1 MNNST
6 KIMVDVEIDVESD
19 LEVDEDGV
27 LNVVT
32 FLYSDS
38 GDDPHEMRTPVET
51 LIDGILEYYSDDLT
65 REGYG
70 EMYRLGHELR
80 KCAERVLSAAEAH
93 EDTVNGEGTYQMP
106 FDFMDE

>member
-1 MNNST
+1 MEHSN
-6 KIMVDVEIDVESD
+6 KIVIDIEIDVEND

-32 FLYSDS
+32 FLYSEAKDEPYEARIS
-38 GDDPHEMRTPVET
+38 VES
-51 LIDGILEYYSDDLT
+51 LIDGILEYYADDLS

-80 KCAERVLSAAEAH
+80 KCSERVLAAAEAH
-93 EDTVNGEGTYQMP
+93 EDAVNGEGTYQMS
-106 FDFMDE
+106 FDFED

>member
-1 MNNST
+1 MSQNS
-6 KIMVDVEIDVESD
+6 KIMIDVEIDVEND

-32 FLYSDS
+32 FLYSDANEEA
-38 GDDPHEMRTPVET
+38 HETRVSVDA
-51 LIDGILEYYSDDLT
+51 LIDGILEYYADDLS

-80 KCAERVLSAAEAH
+80 QCAERVLAAAEAH
-93 EDTVNGEGTYQMP
+93 EDTVNGEGTYQMS
-106 FDFMDE
+106 FDDLDD

>member
-1 MNNST
+1 MDHNG
-6 KIMVDVEIDVESD
+6 KIMIDVEIDVEND

-32 FLYSDS
+32 FLYRESNEE
-38 GDDPHEMRTPVET
+38 PHEARVSVET
-51 LIDGILEYYSDDLT
+51 LIDGILEYYADDLS

-80 KCAERVLSAAEAH
+80 KCSERVLAAAEAH
-93 EDTVNGEGTYQMP
+93 EDAVNGEGTYQMS
-106 FDFMDE
+106 FDDLED